1 MITKLY
7 RFFLKNIFP
16 HIYWSNRIYS
26 QEGEDIVIDRYFQH
40 KTKGFYV
47 EVGAHHPFRFSNT
60 YRFYRRGWRG
70 VCIEP
75 LLSCKKLFAK
85 YRPNDIFI
93 NKGVG
98 SSKNKLDYYMFN
110 ESALNTFD
118 PIIVEKLKNHK
129 KYKVISI
136 QKVELEPLESIL
148 SNIGIDNIDF
158 ISIDVEGLD
167 FEVIKSLDWYKYRPT
182 LIIMESLGRKG
193 LDFLHDPAYI
203 YLVDQGYY
211 FYAKTGNSIILEVQD
226 GKSD

>member
-1 MITKLY
+1 MIKKLY
-7 RFFLKNIFP
+7 RFIIKIIV
-16 HIYWSNRIYS
+16 HHTYWSNRIYS

-40 KTKGFYV
+40 KAKGFYV

-60 YRFYRRGWRG
+60 YRFYRRGWTG

-75 LLSCKKLFAK
+75 LLNCKKLFAK

-182 LIIMESLGRKG
+182 LVIMESLGGKG
-193 LDFLHDPAYI
+193 LDFLQDPAY
-203 YLVDQGYY
+203 LHLANQGYS
-211 FYAKTGNSIILEVQD
+211 FYAKTGNSIILEVQE
-226 GKSD
+226 GN